1 MWARCPGWG
10 GRIRT
15 GKHIVS
21 VAVSIAF
28 ICSTLA
34 GAVGQA
40 SAQTPKIGATPNES
54 AMGATLD
61 SRSPLSSTYRISV
74 GDLLDVVV
82 VDVPEFTRSY
92 RVSTDGSIS
101 MPMVKEP
108 IPAAGLTLPQL
119 SQAIVDHLIT
129 SDLLKEPEV
138 WVDLKESPAQSVTIS
153 GAVRNPR
160 LAPVFGKTNLLDI
173 ISQAGGLAPDAGR
186 FAVISRV
193 GEIDAG
199 NGGRAL
205 QGGSANRPRV
215 SKAITVD
222 LNGLIKNEDPSL
234 NVALYPGD
242 RVTVPPAGLFYVLGS
257 VNRPGQYSLKDA
269 QENVTVLTALAMAGD
284 VTSTA
289 KSKRLVII
297 RRNPK
302 SPNGREEI
310 PLNLKDILAGRA
322 TDSRIQGGDILV
334 VPENGGKKAI
344 RAAIGSALTVATAV
358 TTGVIIYR
366 R

>member
-1 MWARCPGWG
+1 M
-10 GRIRT
+10 
-15 GKHIVS
+15 VS
-21 VAVSIAF
+21 AAASIAF
-28 ICSTLA
+28 ICSTIA

-40 SAQTPKIGATPNES
+40 SAQTPKIGATPIES
-54 AMGATLD
+54 AMAATLD
-61 SRSPLSSTYRISV
+61 SRSPMSGPYRISV
-74 GDLLDVVV
+74 GDLLGVDV

-92 RVSTDGSIS
+92 RVGTDGSIS

-108 IPAAGLTLPQL
+108 IPAAGLTLRQL
-119 SQAIVDHLIT
+119 SQAIADHLVT
-129 SDLLKEPEV
+129 NHLLKDPDV
-138 WVDLKESPAQSVTIS
+138 WVDIKGSPAQSVTIS
-153 GAVRNPR
+153 GAVRNPS
-160 LAPVFGKTNLLDI
+160 LVPVFGKTTVLDL
-173 ISQAGGLAPDAGR
+173 ISQAGGLAPDAGGV
-186 FAVISRV
+186 AVISRV

-199 NGGRAL
+199 NVGRAL

-215 SKAITVD
+215 SKTITVD
-222 LNGLIKNEDPSL
+222 LNRLIKNEDPSL

-242 RVTVPPAGLFYVLGS
+242 TVTVPPAGLFYVLGS

-269 QENVTVLTALAMAGD
+269 QENVTALTALAMAGD

-289 KSKRLVII
+289 KSRRLVII

-322 TDSRIQGGDILV
+322 TDSHIQEGDILV

-344 RAAIGSALTVATAV
+344 RAAISNALTVATAV
-358 TTGVIIYR
+358 TTGLIIYR